1 VCVRPSEH
9 DVAIGK
15 YFLQPSS
22 PRECQNPA
30 FWAIGCILV
39 KLNRPDAALTLYQQ
53 ALHVRQTQLGD
64 HPDTAASLDLR
75 TFLREA
81 AVSGWSP
88 SWV

>member
-1 VCVRPSEH
+1 MWVRPAEH
-9 DVAIGK
+9 DMAVGK
-15 YFLQPSS
+15 YFLQLSS

-39 KLNRPDAALTLYQQ
+39 KLNRPEAALALYQQ

-64 HPDTAASLDLR
+64 HPDTAASLKNVR
-75 TFLREA
+75 RSREA